1 MDIDAIKSYALSN
14 SDIERIL
21 GKTKILTYPELGDLR
36 NWEDAF
42 DEQGRCVLLFLTEN
56 EQTGHWVGLI
66 RNDKTIE
73 YFDPYGEA
81 PEGDKKWLSKEKLR
95 QLDEDKPYLTNLLR
109 ASGLKVYY
117 NQHQFQQDRGDV
129 NTCGRWVVSRLLLRK
144 KSLKQFYNYVMK
156 GGDKPDDIVSAL
168 TFKILG
174 K

>member
-42 DEQGRCVLLFLTEN
+42 DEQGRSVVLFLTEN

-81 PEGDKKWLSKEKLR
+81 PEGDKKWLSKVQYR
-95 QLDEDKPYLTNLLR
+95 YL
-109 ASGLKVYY
+109 Y
-117 NQHQFQQDRGDV
+117 
-129 NTCGRWVVSRLLLRK
+129 
-144 KSLKQFYNYVMK
+144 
-156 GGDKPDDIVSAL
+156 
-168 TFKILG
+168 
-174 K
+174 